1 MRGGEESLF
10 NQGLAHG
17 GPWLR
22 VAALWR
28 ANPAPAAA
36 QVAGL
41 RGVKIETILLDT
53 NQIGDAGLRALVSEA
68 ASLKGLRNLSLSSNQ
83 ARTSDQILPSGDGT
97 AAGIRDPTPARVR
110 AAPRQVT
117 DRGLRALVEIG
128 RGALPA
134 LELIWLD
141 QNLIGDA
148 GLQQLT
154 SALAEGEVL
163 PMLEDIYVEGNPA
176 SPEAQAALKSVLSDQ
191 GGAH

>member
-1 MRGGEESLF
+1 MGRRAFF

-28 ANPAPAAA
+28 ATPAPAAA

-83 ARTSDQILPSGDGT
+83 ARTFDQILPSGGGT
-97 AAGIRDPTPARVR
+97 AAAIRSTPPPPACAPPLVR
-110 AAPRQVT
+110 
-117 DRGLRALVEIG
+117 
-128 RGALPA
+128 
-134 LELIWLD
+134 
-141 QNLIGDA
+141 
-148 GLQQLT
+148 
-154 SALAEGEVL
+154 
-163 PMLEDIYVEGNPA
+163 
-176 SPEAQAALKSVLSDQ
+176 
-191 GGAH
+191 